1 MQIHSLTSVDGQA
14 RRIWTNC
21 QEKRNK
27 HSREFSARASV
38 DAAIGVG
45 RHRQGM
51 AMAPL
56 SPENS
61 FIVTIEATEKSGL
74 SPSVEFENG

>member
-1 MQIHSLTSVDGQA
+1 MQIHSQISVDRQA

-38 DAAIGVG
+38 DAALHSLLHIFKRFCKNENATSVTQSVTYP
-45 RHRQGM
+45 RIQ
-51 AMAPL
+51 L
-56 SPENS
+56 SYDM
-61 FIVTIEATEKSGL
+61 T
-74 SPSVEFENG
+74 